1 MATFEHFLV
10 TPEERTRWV
19 TEHSGKYPLLVAE
32 LNGRVLG
39 WASLSP
45 YQVRP
50 RIEGIAELLIYIDRD
65 YRRHGVGRE
74 LMRAIQAAGR
84 KEGHHKLIGRF
95 VAHNDA
101 GRTLCRMNGWREV
114 GVHRNTRCWKAV
126 GTTWWWRSSS
136 SRKTSARLPAKSVS
150 PRGNPNRSFSERPSL
165 GRKFST
171 SLALRADYIIARSC
185 GGSAEGG
192 CASNHSQPLPVRNHK
207 LRAAVL
213 LLPAK
218 ACPRILSSLFAASA
232 SSISTSSAMLLR
244 VR

>member
-1 MATFEHFLV
+1 MSSPTTPVTPEKPRSQLNVRAAEVRDSQDIARIYTHATQDNLATFEHFLV

-45 YQVRP
+45 YQARP
-50 RIEGIAELLIYIDRD
+50 RIDGIAELLIYIDRD

-84 KEGHHKLIGRF
+84 SAGHHKLIGRF

-114 GVHRNTRCWKAV
+114 GVHEKHT
-126 GTTWWWRSSS
+126 
-136 SRKTSARLPAKSVS
+136 LL
-150 PRGNPNRSFSERPSL
+150 E
-165 GRKFST
+165 GRWHDVVVVEFLIT
-171 SLALRADYIIARSC
+171 ENL
-185 GGSAEGG
+185 
-192 CASNHSQPLPVRNHK
+192 Q
-207 LRAAVL
+207 
-213 LLPAK
+213 
-218 ACPRILSSLFAASA
+218 
-232 SSISTSSAMLLR
+232 
-244 VR
+244 

>member
-1 MATFEHFLV
+1 MVQVKNMSLPITPVAQGKPRPQLQVRAAEERDAHDIARIYMQATQDQLATFEHFLV
-10 TPEERTRWV
+10 TAGERTRWV
-19 TEHSGKYPLLVAE
+19 TEHTGKYPLLVAE

-114 GVHRNTRCWKAV
+114 GVHEKHTLLEGRWHDVVVVEFLIREN
-126 GTTWWWRSSS
+126 
-136 SRKTSARLPAKSVS
+136 
-150 PRGNPNRSFSERPSL
+150 L
-165 GRKFST
+165 GSQE
-171 SLALRADYIIARSC
+171 S
-185 GGSAEGG
+185 GGS
-192 CASNHSQPLPVRNHK
+192 R
-207 LRAAVL
+207 
-213 LLPAK
+213 
-218 ACPRILSSLFAASA
+218 
-232 SSISTSSAMLLR
+232 
-244 VR
+244 

>member
-1 MATFEHFLV
+1 MSSPTTPVTPEKTRPQLNVRAAEVRDSQDIARIYTQATQDNLATFEHFLV

-50 RIEGIAELLIYIDRD
+50 HIDGIAELLIYIDRD

-84 KEGHHKLIGRF
+84 SAGHHKLIGRF

-101 GRTLCRMNGWREV
+101 GRTLCRLNGWREV
-114 GVHRNTRCWKAV
+114 GVHEKHT
-126 GTTWWWRSSS
+126 
-136 SRKTSARLPAKSVS
+136 LL
-150 PRGNPNRSFSERPSL
+150 E
-165 GRKFST
+165 GRWHDVVVVEFLIT
-171 SLALRADYIIARSC
+171 ENL
-185 GGSAEGG
+185 
-192 CASNHSQPLPVRNHK
+192 Q
-207 LRAAVL
+207 
-213 LLPAK
+213 
-218 ACPRILSSLFAASA
+218 
-232 SSISTSSAMLLR
+232 
-244 VR
+244 